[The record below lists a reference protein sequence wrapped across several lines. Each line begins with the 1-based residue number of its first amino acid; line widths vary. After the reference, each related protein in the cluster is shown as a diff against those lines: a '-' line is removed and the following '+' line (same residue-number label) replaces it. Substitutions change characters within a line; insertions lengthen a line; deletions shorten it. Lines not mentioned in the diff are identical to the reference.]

1 MSELARN
8 TAHML
13 DMLPEKE
20 QALAFEMIKRIV
32 LAWDPDYTK
41 LTKTEALTLQE
52 AEQEF
57 ANGEMVSHDAID
69 WDA

>member
-13 DMLPEKE
+13 DMLPEQE
-20 QALAFEMIKRIV
+20 QTLAFEMIKRIV

-41 LTKTEALTLQE
+41 LTKAEALALQE
-52 AEQEF
+52 AEQEL
-57 ANGEMVSHDAID
+57 ANGEMIPFDEID

>member
-13 DMLPEKE
+13 DMLPEQE
-20 QALAFEMIKRIV
+20 QALAFEMVKRIV

-41 LTKTEALTLQE
+41 LTKEEARTTQCCR
-52 AEQEF
+52 AVFSFQIK
-57 ANGEMVSHDAID
+57 A
-69 WDA
+69 

>member
-1 MSELARN
+1 MSELARD

-13 DMLPEKE
+13 DMLPEQE
-20 QALAFEMIKRIV
+20 QALAFEMVKRIV

-41 LTKTEALTLQE
+41 LTNEEALALQE
-52 AEQEF
+52 AEQEL
-57 ANGEMVSHDAID
+57 ANGEMTSHDAID